1 MKEQVF
7 EHKKLKGESP
17 MPRYMT
23 VREVAEVFRK
33 SSKTIYRWV
42 EEGKVFREVV
52 RVNDGVLIPERE
64 VKRIIEEGQEE
75 YLRV

>member
-1 MKEQVF
+1 
-7 EHKKLKGESP
+7 

-52 RVNDGVLIPERE
+52 RVNDGILIPERE
-64 VKRIIEEGQEE
+64 VKRLIEEGKEE

>member
-1 MKEQVF
+1 
-7 EHKKLKGESP
+7 
-17 MPRYMT
+17 MPRFMT

-42 EEGKVFREVV
+42 DEGKVFREVV

>member
-1 MKEQVF
+1 
-7 EHKKLKGESP
+7 

-33 SSKTIYRWV
+33 SRKTIYRWV

-64 VKRIIEEGQEE
+64 VKRIIEEGKEE

>member
-1 MKEQVF
+1 
-7 EHKKLKGESP
+7 

-52 RVNDGVLIPERE
+52 EGSTRRCHPHAERE
-64 VKRIIEEGQEE
+64 VKRLIEEGKEE